1 MAVQTRY
8 QVLVALTALLMT
20 TGAAQNDETVNRA
33 LSIFNRAKYLHSEG
47 RLDEAIA
54 EYKEAAKLDSEN
66 PWILNAL
73 GLAMTE
79 ARDFKEAEKVFRQ
92 ALKLNAELT
101 DVHNNLGVLYSEM
114 GQKDKAFEEFTTVVR
129 NPSYPTPEKPLFNMG
144 ALYFRDQNYELAM
157 MYYRRSVE
165 RNPRF
170 AMGYRGL
177 GEVHLALD
185 EPDMAFDSF
194 NRALELAPDDLP
206 SLYEV
211 ARYHDQ
217 KGDADKALEYY
228 RRVVEVDRFS
238 ALGKLSLERIE
249 VLKPG
254 T

>member
-1 MAVQTRY
+1 MTIPTRY
-8 QVLVALTALLMT
+8 QVLVALAALLL
-20 TGAAQNDETVNRA
+20 TGASQDDEVVNRA
-33 LSIFNRAKYLHSEG
+33 LTMFNRAKYLHSEG

-54 EYKEAAKLDSEN
+54 EYKEASKLDPEN

-79 ARDFKEAEKVFRQ
+79 ARDFKEAEKTFRQ

-114 GQKDKAFEEFTTVVR
+114 GQKEKAFGEFTTVVR
-129 NPSYPTPEKPLFNMG
+129 NPAYPTPEKALFNMG

-157 MYYRRSVE
+157 MYYRRAAEKS
-165 RNPRF
+165 PKF
-170 AMGYRGL
+170 ALAYRGL

-185 EPDMAFDSF
+185 EIEMAFDNF
-194 NRALELAPDDLP
+194 ERALELSPSDLP

-211 ARYHDQ
+211 ARLYDQ
-217 KGDADKALEYY
+217 KGETEKALEYY
-228 RRVVEVDRFS
+228 RRVVEADRFS
-238 ALGKLSLERIE
+238 VLGKISLERLE